1 MLDSKDVTCYH
12 WYIHPIVIAS
22 EKFAMGYLIASGDI
36 PMQSPGCLPDGVRV
50 RTRKE
55 NVHPM
60 KMRRLISAIIALLL
74 VVNLSVT
81 AFAAEWYLEDGD
93 ITVSAGDSGQTVS
106 QGSSTDVADDAP
118 VIKQR
123 DSAAAAGST
132 ITIQTTGDA
141 TANVTIQ
148 DINISSTGDAIDVG
162 SSSANITLEGD
173 NKIFSE
179 SGSALHVSDGDVTIT
194 GSGSLKAEIGDNED
208 NNNHNA
214 KIGSHK
220 DEDMSGKIHITGSA
234 TVTMED
240 DGEDDFFGDGA
251 GIGSGKDGNMSGSIT
266 IDENAKVNAFS
277 QENGAGI
284 GSGEDGNMSGG
295 SITISGNAQVT
306 AGSGWDG
313 AGIGAGDDGD
323 MSGSIT
329 ISGNAKVTAWSE
341 DGGAGIGSGED
352 GGVSGTITIGGNA
365 QVTAGS
371 DDDGAGIGAGEY
383 GSIAD
388 SGKII
393 IRDNAKVTAI
403 GENEGAGIGTGEN
416 RFMDGLIIIQDNA
429 QVTAIAGEDAAAIGS
444 DDEDDMRGTILIL
457 GNARITTGMLL
468 DDDIH
473 FDYKTKKIEYTLDEN
488 AIGRIGDG
496 QDAYHESSYG
506 HYVIGPDVTINAL
519 NGSDIEKLKD
529 YINMRL
535 SGEDYDGDPEN
546 LTALDIRSENGKF
559 TVTADGEG
567 TVEKILYGGSE
578 TVPAAPGTYPVTCVL
593 RLGDE
598 TIEFQIGTLVV
609 PEGKSDDA
617 DTPQSPLYRVTDK
630 DGKDIAYTAEQK
642 DGVLTVTVDADF
654 AVLTG
659 KLSGIGTLKAQGV
672 EKIVF
677 VTKDATSAFRLADL
691 LEKGAAGETYK
702 LTHDGKTAAFTAGGQ
717 QTDISDILVKA

>member
-1 MLDSKDVTCYH
+1 
-12 WYIHPIVIAS
+12 
-22 EKFAMGYLIASGDI
+22 
-36 PMQSPGCLPDGVRV
+36 
-50 RTRKE
+50 
-55 NVHPM
+55 M
-60 KMRRLISAIIALLL
+60 KMKRLISVIIALLL
-74 VVNLSVT
+74 VMNLSVT

-93 ITVSAGDSGQTVS
+93 ITVSAGDNGQTVS

-123 DSAAAAGST
+123 DSAAATGST
-132 ITIQTTGDA
+132 ITIKTSGDA
-141 TANVTIQ
+141 TANVTIK

-179 SGSALHVSDGDVTIT
+179 TGSALHVSDGDVTIT
-194 GSGSLKAEIGDNED
+194 GSGSLEAEIGDDEHN
-208 NNNHNA
+208 NA
-214 KIGSHK
+214 KIGSH
-220 DEDMSGKIHITGSA
+220 EGEGMSGKIHITGSA
-234 TVTMED
+234 TVTTKDDRED
-240 DGEDDFFGDGA
+240 VFRDDGA
-251 GIGSGKDGNMSGSIT
+251 GIGSGEYGNMSGSIT
-266 IDENAKVNAFS
+266 IDGNTKVNAFS

-284 GSGEDGNMSGG
+284 GSGEYGNMSG

-313 AGIGAGDDGD
+313 AGIGSGEDGN

-329 ISGNAKVTAWSE
+329 IGGNAKVTAWSE
-341 DGGAGIGSGED
+341 DNGAGIGSGED
-352 GGVSGTITIGGNA
+352 GDVSGTITIGSSA

-371 DDDGAGIGAGEY
+371 DNGGAGIGAGDD
-383 GSIAD
+383 GSITSTGRIILRD
-388 SGKII
+388 S
-393 IRDNAKVTAI
+393 AKVTAI
-403 GENEGAGIGTGEN
+403 GEDEGTGIGAGEDK
-416 RFMDGLIIIQDNA
+416 RMAGLIIIQDNA
-429 QVTAIAGEDAAAIGS
+429 QVTAIAGDSAAAIGS
-444 DDEDDMRGTILIL
+444 DDRDDMRGTILIL
-457 GNARITTGMLL
+457 GNARITTGILY
-468 DDDIH
+468 DDDGDEIY
-473 FDYKTKKIEYTLDEN
+473 FDYNTKQIKYMLDEN

-496 QDAYHESSYG
+496 QGSNHKSLEG
-506 HYVIGPDVTINAL
+506 HYVLGPDVTINGR
-519 NGSDIEKLKD
+519 NGSDIEALKD

-535 SGEDYDGDPEN
+535 SGENHDGDPEN

-559 TVTADGEG
+559 TVTASGEG
-567 TVEKILYGGSE
+567 TVEKILYDGSE

-593 RLGDE
+593 RLGGE

-702 LTHDGKTAAFTAGGQ
+702 LTHDGKTAAFTVGGQ

>member
-1 MLDSKDVTCYH
+1 
-12 WYIHPIVIAS
+12 
-22 EKFAMGYLIASGDI
+22 
-36 PMQSPGCLPDGVRV
+36 
-50 RTRKE
+50 
-55 NVHPM
+55 M

-106 QGSSTDVADDAP
+106 QGSSTDVADNAP

-123 DSAAAAGST
+123 DSAAATDST
-132 ITIQTTGDA
+132 ITIKTTGDA

-220 DEDMSGKIHITGSA
+220 NEDMSGKIHITGSA

-240 DGEDDFFGDGA
+240 DGEDDFWGDGA

-284 GSGEDGNMSGG
+284 GSGEDGNMSG

-329 ISGNAKVTAWSE
+329 IDGNAKVTAWSE
-341 DGGAGIGSGED
+341 DGGVGIGSGED
-352 GGVSGTITIGGNA
+352 GDVSGTITIGGSA

-371 DDDGAGIGAGEY
+371 DDDGAGIGAGED
-383 GSIAD
+383 GSITSTGRIILRD
-388 SGKII
+388 S
-393 IRDNAKVTAI
+393 AKVTAI
-403 GENEGAGIGTGEN
+403 GENEGAGIGTGESG
-416 RFMDGLIIIQDNA
+416 FMDGLIIIQDNA

-444 DDEDDMRGTILIL
+444 DDKDDMRGTILIL
-457 GNARITTGMLL
+457 GNARITTGRLW

-473 FDYKTKKIEYTLDEN
+473 FNYKTKKIEYTLDEN

-496 QDAYHESSYG
+496 QNAYHESSYG
-506 HYVIGPDVTINAL
+506 HYVIGPDVTINGL

-535 SGEDYDGDPEN
+535 SGENHDGDPEN

-559 TVTADGEG
+559 IVTADGEG

-598 TIEFQIGTLVV
+598 TIEFRIGTLVV

-677 VTKDATSAFRLADL
+677 VTKDATSAFRLVDL

>member
-1 MLDSKDVTCYH
+1 
-12 WYIHPIVIAS
+12 
-22 EKFAMGYLIASGDI
+22 
-36 PMQSPGCLPDGVRV
+36 
-50 RTRKE
+50 
-55 NVHPM
+55 M
-60 KMRRLISAIIALLL
+60 KLRRLISAITALLL
-74 VVNLSVT
+74 VMNLSVT

-93 ITVSAGDSGQTVS
+93 ISVSAGDSGQTVS

-123 DSAAAAGST
+123 DSTAATGST
-132 ITIQTTGDA
+132 ITIQTSGDA

-179 SGSALHVSDGDVTIT
+179 SSSALHVSDGDVTIT

-240 DGEDDFFGDGA
+240 DEEDVFRGDGA
-251 GIGSGKDGNMSGSIT
+251 GIGSGQDGNMSGSIT

-284 GSGEDGNMSGG
+284 GSGEDGNMSG

-313 AGIGAGDDGD
+313 AGIGSGDDD
-323 MSGSIT
+323 NMSGSIT
-329 ISGNAKVTAWSE
+329 IDGNAQVTAWSE

-352 GGVSGTITIGGNA
+352 GDVSGTITIGGSA

-371 DDDGAGIGAGEY
+371 DDDGAGIGAGDD
-383 GSIAD
+383 GSITSTGRIILRD
-388 SGKII
+388 S
-393 IRDNAKVTAI
+393 AKVTAI
-403 GENEGAGIGTGEN
+403 GEDEGSGIGSSDDEH
-416 RFMDGLIIIQDNA
+416 MAGLIIIQDNA
-429 QVTAIAGEDAAAIGS
+429 QVTAIAGDQAAAIGS
-444 DDEDDMRGTILIL
+444 DDKDDMHGTILIL

-468 DDDIH
+468 NDKVA
-473 FDYKTKKIEYTLDEN
+473 FNYETKKIEYTLDKN

-496 QDAYHESSYG
+496 QNPYHESSYG
-506 HYVIGPDVTINAL
+506 HYVIGPDVAINGL
-519 NGSDIEKLKD
+519 NGSDIDELKN

-535 SGEDYDGDPEN
+535 SGENHNGDPEN
-546 LTALDIRSENGKF
+546 LTTLDIRSENGKF

-578 TVPAAPGTYPVTCVL
+578 TVPAAPGAYPVTCVL

-598 TIEFQIGTLVV
+598 TIELRIGTLVV
-609 PEGKSDDA
+609 PEGKSGDA
-617 DTPQSPLYRVTDK
+617 DILQSSLYRVTDK

-677 VTKDATSAFRLADL
+677 VTKGATSAFRLADL
-691 LEKGAAGETYK
+691 LEKGTAGETYK
-702 LTHDGKTAAFTAGGQ
+702 LTHDGKTAAFTTGRQ
-717 QTDISDILVKA
+717 QTDISDILA

>member
-1 MLDSKDVTCYH
+1 
-12 WYIHPIVIAS
+12 
-22 EKFAMGYLIASGDI
+22 
-36 PMQSPGCLPDGVRV
+36 
-50 RTRKE
+50 
-55 NVHPM
+55 M

-106 QGSSTDVADDAP
+106 QGSSKDVADDAP

-123 DSAAAAGST
+123 NSAAAAGST

-179 SGSALHVSDGDVTIT
+179 TGSALHVSNGDVTIT
-194 GSGSLKAEIGDNED
+194 GSGSLEAEIGGKDGNG
-208 NNNHNA
+208 NNNDNA
-214 KIGSHK
+214 KIGSHEG
-220 DEDMSGKIHITGSA
+220 EDMSGKIHITGSA
-234 TVTMED
+234 TVTTED
-240 DGEDDFFGDGA
+240 DGEDDFYGDGA
-251 GIGSGKDGNMSGSIT
+251 GIGSGYNGNMS
-266 IDENAKVNAFS
+266 
-277 QENGAGI
+277 
-284 GSGEDGNMSGG
+284 G

-313 AGIGAGDDGD
+313 AGIGAGESDDD
-323 MSGSIT
+323 PPKSEMSGTIT
-329 ISGNAKVTAWSE
+329 IGGNAKVTAWSE
-341 DGGAGIGSGED
+341 EDGAGIGSGDD
-352 GGVSGTITIGGNA
+352 GDVSGTIIIGGSA

-371 DDDGAGIGAGEY
+371 DDDGAGIGAGTY
-383 GSIAD
+383 GSITSTGRIILRD
-388 SGKII
+388 S
-393 IRDNAKVTAI
+393 AKVTAI
-403 GENEGAGIGTGEN
+403 GEDEGTGIGAGDDGH
-416 RFMDGLIIIQDNA
+416 MAGLIIIQDNA
-429 QVTAIAGEDAAAIGS
+429 QATAIAGDRSAAIGS
-444 DDEDDMRGTILIL
+444 EDEDDMRGTILIL

-488 AIGRIGDG
+488 AIGRIGGG
-496 QDAYHESSYG
+496 QDSNHKSLEG
-506 HYVIGPDVTINAL
+506 HYVLGPDVTINGRS
-519 NGSDIEKLKD
+519 GSDIEKLKD

-535 SGEDYDGDPEN
+535 SGENHDGDPEN

-559 TVTADGEG
+559 TVTVDGEG
-567 TVEKILYGGSE
+567 TVGKILYGGSE

-691 LEKGAAGETYK
+691 LEKGAAEETYK

-717 QTDISDILVKA
+717 QTDISDILA

>member
-1 MLDSKDVTCYH
+1 
-12 WYIHPIVIAS
+12 
-22 EKFAMGYLIASGDI
+22 
-36 PMQSPGCLPDGVRV
+36 
-50 RTRKE
+50 
-55 NVHPM
+55 M

-123 DSAAAAGST
+123 DSSKTTDST
-132 ITIQTTGDA
+132 ITISTSDNA

-179 SGSALHVSDGDVTIT
+179 TGSALHVSDGDVTIT
-194 GSGSLKAEIGDNED
+194 GSGSLEAEIGGYE
-208 NNNHNA
+208 NNNA
-214 KIGSHK
+214 KIGSHEG
-220 DEDMSGKIHITGSA
+220 EDMSGKIHITGSA
-234 TVTMED
+234 TVTTED
-240 DGEDDFFGDGA
+240 DGEDDFYCD
-251 GIGSGKDGNMSGSIT
+251 
-266 IDENAKVNAFS
+266 
-277 QENGAGI
+277 GAGI
-284 GSGEDGNMSGG
+284 GSGEDGNMSG
-295 SITISGNAQVT
+295 SITIG
-306 AGSGWDG
+306 
-313 AGIGAGDDGD
+313 
-323 MSGSIT
+323 
-329 ISGNAKVTAWSE
+329 GNAKVTAWSE
-341 DGGAGIGSGED
+341 DNGAGIGSGEEGD
-352 GGVSGTITIGGNA
+352 VSGTITIGSSA

-371 DDDGAGIGAGEY
+371 DDCGAGIGAGDD
-383 GSIAD
+383 GFITSTGRIILRD
-388 SGKII
+388 S
-393 IRDNAKVTAI
+393 AKVTAI
-403 GENEGAGIGTGEN
+403 GEDEGTGIGAGEDEL
-416 RFMDGLIIIQDNA
+416 MAGLIIIQDNA
-429 QVTAIAGEDAAAIGS
+429 QVTAIAGDSAAAIGS
-444 DDEDDMRGTILIL
+444 DDQDDMRGTILIL

-468 DDDIH
+468 DDEVS
-473 FDYKTKKIEYTLDEN
+473 FNYETKKIEYTLDEN

-506 HYVIGPDVTINAL
+506 HYVIGPDVTINGW
-519 NGSDIEKLKD
+519 NGSDIEELKN

-535 SGEDYDGDPEN
+535 SGENHDGDPEN
-546 LTALDIRSENGKF
+546 LTVLDIRSENGKF
-559 TVTADGEG
+559 TVAADGEG
-567 TVEKILYGGSE
+567 TVVKILYGGSE
-578 TVPAAPGTYPVTCVL
+578 TVPATPGTYPVTCVL

-609 PEGKSDDA
+609 PEAKSDDA
-617 DTPQSPLYRVTDK
+617 YPLQSPLYRVTDK

-677 VTKDATSAFRLADL
+677 ITKGATSAFRLDDL

-702 LTHDGKTAAFTAGGQ
+702 LTHDGKTAAFTAGRQ
-717 QTDISDILVKA
+717 RTDISDILA

>member
-1 MLDSKDVTCYH
+1 
-12 WYIHPIVIAS
+12 
-22 EKFAMGYLIASGDI
+22 
-36 PMQSPGCLPDGVRV
+36 
-50 RTRKE
+50 
-55 NVHPM
+55 M

-106 QGSSTDVADDAP
+106 QGSSTDVADNAP

-123 DSAAAAGST
+123 DSSKTTDST
-132 ITIQTTGDA
+132 ITISTSDNA

-220 DEDMSGKIHITGSA
+220 NEDMSGKIHITGSA

-313 AGIGAGDDGD
+313 AGIGSGDDD
-323 MSGSIT
+323 NMSGSIT
-329 ISGNAKVTAWSE
+329 IDGNAQVTAWSE

-352 GGVSGTITIGGNA
+352 GDVSGKIIIGGSA

-371 DDDGAGIGAGEY
+371 DDDGAGIGAGED
-383 GSIAD
+383 GSITSTGRIILRD
-388 SGKII
+388 S
-393 IRDNAKVTAI
+393 AKVTAI
-403 GENEGAGIGTGEN
+403 GENEGAGIGTGESG
-416 RFMDGLIIIQDNA
+416 FMDGLIIIQDNA

-444 DDEDDMRGTILIL
+444 DDKDDMRGTILIL
-457 GNARITTGMLL
+457 GNARITTGRLW

-473 FDYKTKKIEYTLDEN
+473 FNYETKKIEYTLDEN

-496 QDAYHESSYG
+496 QNAHHESSNG
-506 HYVIGPDVTINAL
+506 HYVIGPDVTINGL

-535 SGEDYDGDPEN
+535 SGENHDGDPEN

-559 TVTADGEG
+559 TVTASGEG
-567 TVEKILYGGSE
+567 TVEKILYDGSE

-593 RLGDE
+593 RLGGE

-609 PEGKSDDA
+609 PEGKSGDA

-630 DGKDIAYTAEQK
+630 DGKDIAYTAEHK

>member
-1 MLDSKDVTCYH
+1 
-12 WYIHPIVIAS
+12 
-22 EKFAMGYLIASGDI
+22 
-36 PMQSPGCLPDGVRV
+36 
-50 RTRKE
+50 
-55 NVHPM
+55 M

-74 VVNLSVT
+74 VMNLSVT
-81 AFAAEWYLEDGD
+81 AFAAEWHLEDGN

-123 DSAAAAGST
+123 DSTAATGNT
-132 ITIQTTGDA
+132 ITINTSGDA

-240 DGEDDFFGDGA
+240 DEEDDFRGDGA

-295 SITISGNAQVT
+295 SITIGGNAQVT

-313 AGIGAGDDGD
+313 AGIGSGDDGN
-323 MSGSIT
+323 MSGTIT
-329 ISGNAKVTAWSE
+329 IDGNAKVTAWSE

-352 GGVSGTITIGGNA
+352 GDVSGTITIGGSA

-371 DDDGAGIGAGEY
+371 DDDGAGIGAGEE
-383 GSIAD
+383 GSIT
-388 SGKII
+388 STGRII
-393 IRDNAKVTAI
+393 IRDSAKVTAI
-403 GENEGAGIGTGEN
+403 GEDEGAGIGTGEDEL
-416 RFMDGLIIIQDNA
+416 MAGLIIIQDNA
-429 QVTAIAGEDAAAIGS
+429 QVTAIAGDQAAAIGS
-444 DDEDDMRGTILIL
+444 DDTDDMRGTILIL
-457 GNARITTGMLL
+457 GNARITTGRLW

-496 QDAYHESSYG
+496 KNAYHESSYG
-506 HYVIGPDVTINAL
+506 HYVIGSDVTINGL
-519 NGSDIEKLKD
+519 NGSDIEELKD

-535 SGEDYDGDPEN
+535 SGENHDGDPEN

-559 TVTADGEG
+559 TVTVDGEG

-578 TVPAAPGTYPVTCVL
+578 TVPTTPGTYPVTCVL
-593 RLGDE
+593 RLGGE

-617 DTPQSPLYRVTDK
+617 DTLQNPLYRVTDK

-691 LEKGAAGETYK
+691 LEKGTAGETYK

-717 QTDISDILVKA
+717 QTDISDILA

>member
-1 MLDSKDVTCYH
+1 
-12 WYIHPIVIAS
+12 
-22 EKFAMGYLIASGDI
+22 
-36 PMQSPGCLPDGVRV
+36 
-50 RTRKE
+50 
-55 NVHPM
+55 M

-106 QGSSTDVADDAP
+106 QGSSTDVADNAP

-123 DSAAAAGST
+123 DSSKTTDST
-132 ITIQTTGDA
+132 ITISTSGNA

-194 GSGSLKAEIGDNED
+194 GSGSLKAEIGDNKD
-208 NNNHNA
+208 NYNDNA
-214 KIGSHK
+214 KIGSHE

-234 TVTMED
+234 TVTTED
-240 DGEDDFFGDGA
+240 DEEDDFRGD
-251 GIGSGKDGNMSGSIT
+251 
-266 IDENAKVNAFS
+266 
-277 QENGAGI
+277 GAGI
-284 GSGEDGNMSGG
+284 GSGEDGNMSGSITIDGNAKVNAFSHEDGAGIGSGEGGNMSDSG

-313 AGIGAGDDGD
+313 AGIGTGKSDDD
-323 MSGSIT
+323 PPKSEMSGTIT
-329 ISGNAKVTAWSE
+329 IGGNAKVTAWSE
-341 DGGAGIGSGED
+341 EGGTGIGSGED
-352 GGVSGTITIGGNA
+352 GDVSGTIIIGGNA
-365 QVTAGS
+365 RVTAGS
-371 DDDGAGIGAGEY
+371 DDESAGIGSGND
-383 GSIAD
+383 GSIT
-388 SGKII
+388 STGRII
-393 IRDNAKVTAI
+393 IRDSAKVTAI
-403 GENEGAGIGTGEN
+403 GEDEGAGIGAGDGEH
-416 RFMDGLIIIQDNA
+416 MAGLIIIQDNA
-429 QVTAIAGEDAAAIGS
+429 QVTAIAGDSAAAIGS
-444 DDEDDMRGTILIL
+444 DDKDDMRGTILIL

-468 DDDIH
+468 NDKVA
-473 FDYKTKKIEYTLDEN
+473 FNYKTKEIEYTLDKN

-496 QDAYHESSYG
+496 QNAHHESSNG
-506 HYVIGPDVTINAL
+506 HYVIGPDVTINGL

-535 SGEDYDGDPEN
+535 SGENHDGAPEN

-559 TVTADGEG
+559 TVTASGEG

-593 RLGDE
+593 RLGGE

>member
-1 MLDSKDVTCYH
+1 
-12 WYIHPIVIAS
+12 
-22 EKFAMGYLIASGDI
+22 
-36 PMQSPGCLPDGVRV
+36 
-50 RTRKE
+50 
-55 NVHPM
+55 M
-60 KMRRLISAIIALLL
+60 KLRGLISAITALLL
-74 VVNLSVT
+74 VMNLSVT

-93 ITVSAGDSGQTVS
+93 ISVSAGDSGQTVS

-123 DSAAAAGST
+123 DSAAATDST
-132 ITIQTTGDA
+132 ITIQTSGDA

-240 DGEDDFFGDGA
+240 DGEDDFYGDGA

-313 AGIGAGDDGD
+313 AGIGSGDDGD
-323 MSGSIT
+323 MSGTIT
-329 ISGNAKVTAWSE
+329 IGGNAKVTAWSE
-341 DGGAGIGSGED
+341 DNGAGIGSGED
-352 GGVSGTITIGGNA
+352 GDVSGTITIGGSA

-371 DDDGAGIGAGEY
+371 DNGGAGIGAGDD
-383 GSIAD
+383 GSITSTGRIILRD
-388 SGKII
+388 S
-393 IRDNAKVTAI
+393 AKVTAI
-403 GENEGAGIGTGEN
+403 GEDEGTGIGAGEDEP
-416 RFMDGLIIIQDNA
+416 MAGLIIIQDNA
-429 QVTAIAGEDAAAIGS
+429 QVTAIAGDSAAAIGS

-457 GNARITTGMLL
+457 GNARITTGMLF
-468 DDDIH
+468 DDDIL
-473 FDYKTKKIEYTLDEN
+473 FNYKTKKIEYTLDKD
-488 AIGRIGDG
+488 ALGRIGDG
-496 QDAYHESSYG
+496 QDPYHESSYG
-506 HYVIGPDVTINAL
+506 HYVIGPDVAINGR
-519 NGSDIEKLKD
+519 NGSDIKALKD

-535 SGEDYDGDPEN
+535 SGENHHGDPEN
-546 LTALDIRSENGKF
+546 LTTLDIRSENGKF
-559 TVTADGEG
+559 TVTAEGEG
-567 TVEKILYGGSE
+567 TVEKILYDGSE
-578 TVPAAPGTYPVTCVL
+578 TVPAAPGSYPVTCVL
-593 RLGDE
+593 RLGGE

-617 DTPQSPLYRVTDK
+617 DILQNSLYRVTDK

-677 VTKDATSAFRLADL
+677 VTKGATSAFRLADL

>member
-1 MLDSKDVTCYH
+1 
-12 WYIHPIVIAS
+12 
-22 EKFAMGYLIASGDI
+22 
-36 PMQSPGCLPDGVRV
+36 
-50 RTRKE
+50 
-55 NVHPM
+55 M

-74 VVNLSVT
+74 VMNLSVT
-81 AFAAEWYLEDGD
+81 AFAAEWYLEDGS

-106 QGSSTDVADDAP
+106 QGSSTNVADDAP

-123 DSAAAAGST
+123 DSAAATGST
-132 ITIQTTGDA
+132 ITIQTSGDA

-179 SGSALHVSDGDVTIT
+179 TGSALHVSDGDVTIT
-194 GSGSLKAEIGDNED
+194 GSGSLEAEIGGKDGNG
-208 NNNHNA
+208 NNNDNA
-214 KIGSHK
+214 KIGSHE

-234 TVTMED
+234 TVTTED
-240 DGEDDFFGDGA
+240 DGEDDFYGDGA
-251 GIGSGKDGNMSGSIT
+251 GIGSGDGGDMSGDIT
-266 IDENAKVNAFS
+266 IDGNAKVNAFS
-277 QENGAGI
+277 QEDGAGI
-284 GSGEDGNMSGG
+284 GSGYGGDMSGG
-295 SITISGNAQVT
+295 ITINGNAQVT

-313 AGIGAGDDGD
+313 AGIGSGDSDSDSEKGA
-323 MSGSIT
+323 MSGTIT
-329 ISGNAKVTAWSE
+329 IDGNAKVTAWSE
-341 DGGAGIGSGED
+341 DSGAGIGSGED
-352 GGVSGTITIGGNA
+352 GDVSGTITIGGSA

-371 DDDGAGIGAGEY
+371 DDESAGIGSGNYGTITSAGR
-383 GSIAD
+383 
-388 SGKII
+388 II
-393 IRDNAKVTAI
+393 IRDSAKVTAI

-444 DDEDDMRGTILIL
+444 DDKDDMRGTILIL
-457 GNARITTGMLL
+457 GNARITTGRLR
-468 DDDIH
+468 DDDIR
-473 FDYKTKKIEYTLDEN
+473 FNYETKKIEYTLDEN

-496 QDAYHESSYG
+496 QNAHHESSNG
-506 HYVIGPDVTINAL
+506 HYVIGPDVTINGL
-519 NGSDIEKLKD
+519 NGSDIEALKN

-535 SGEDYDGDPEN
+535 SGENHDGDPEN

-559 TVTADGEG
+559 TVTASGEG
-567 TVEKILYGGSE
+567 AVEKILYGGSE

-617 DTPQSPLYRVTDK
+617 DTLQSPLYRVTDK

-691 LEKGAAGETYK
+691 LEKGAAEETYK

>member
-1 MLDSKDVTCYH
+1 
-12 WYIHPIVIAS
+12 
-22 EKFAMGYLIASGDI
+22 
-36 PMQSPGCLPDGVRV
+36 
-50 RTRKE
+50 
-55 NVHPM
+55 M

-74 VVNLSVT
+74 VMNLSVT
-81 AFAAEWYLEDGD
+81 AFAAEWYLEDGS

-106 QGSSTDVADDAP
+106 QGSSKDVADDAP

-123 DSAAAAGST
+123 DSAAATGST

-148 DINISSTGDAIDVG
+148 DINISSNGDAIDVG

-179 SGSALHVSDGDVTIT
+179 SGSALHVSGGAVTIT

-208 NNNHNA
+208 NYNDNA
-214 KIGSHK
+214 KIGSHE

-234 TVTMED
+234 TVTTED
-240 DGEDDFFGDGA
+240 DRKDAFYGDGA
-251 GIGSGKDGNMSGSIT
+251 GIGSGYNGNMSGSIT

-277 QENGAGI
+277 QEDGAGI
-284 GSGEDGNMSGG
+284 GSGEDGNMSG

-313 AGIGAGDDGD
+313 AGIGTGKSDDDPPKSEMSGTITIGGNAKVTAWSGIDGAGIGSGEDGD
-323 MSGSIT
+323 VSGT
-329 ISGNAKVTAWSE
+329 IIIGGNAKVTAWSE
-341 DGGAGIGSGED
+341 DDGAGIGSGED
-352 GGVSGTITIGGNA
+352 GDVSGTITIGGSA
-365 QVTAGS
+365 QVTSGS
-371 DDDGAGIGAGEY
+371 DDDGAGIGAGTY
-383 GSIAD
+383 GSITSTGRIILRD
-388 SGKII
+388 S
-393 IRDNAKVTAI
+393 AKVTAI
-403 GENEGAGIGTGEN
+403 GEDEGTGIGAGDDGH
-416 RFMDGLIIIQDNA
+416 MAGLIIIQDNA
-429 QVTAIAGEDAAAIGS
+429 QVTAIAGDRSAAIGS
-444 DDEDDMRGTILIL
+444 EGKRDMRGTILIL

-473 FDYKTKKIEYTLDEN
+473 FDYNTKKIEYTLDEN

-496 QDAYHESSYG
+496 QGSNHKSLEG
-506 HYVIGPDVTINAL
+506 HYVLGPDVTINGR

-535 SGEDYDGDPEN
+535 SGENHNGDPEN

-559 TVTADGEG
+559 TVTASGEG
-567 TVEKILYGGSE
+567 TVEKILYDGSE
-578 TVPAAPGTYPVTCVL
+578 SVPAAPGTYPVTCVL
-593 RLGDE
+593 RLGGE

-691 LEKGAAGETYK
+691 LEKGAAEETYK

-717 QTDISDILVKA
+717 QTDISDILA

>member
-1 MLDSKDVTCYH
+1 
-12 WYIHPIVIAS
+12 
-22 EKFAMGYLIASGDI
+22 
-36 PMQSPGCLPDGVRV
+36 
-50 RTRKE
+50 
-55 NVHPM
+55 M

-106 QGSSTDVADDAP
+106 QGSSTDVADNAP

-123 DSAAAAGST
+123 DSSKTTDST
-132 ITIQTTGDA
+132 ITISTSDNA

-179 SGSALHVSDGDVTIT
+179 SGSALHVSDGNVTIT
-194 GSGSLKAEIGDNED
+194 GSGSLEAEIGDSTENEND
-208 NNNHNA
+208 NA
-214 KIGSHK
+214 IIGSHK
-220 DEDMSGKIHITGSA
+220 GEDMSGKIHITGSA
-234 TVTMED
+234 TVTTED
-240 DGEDDFFGDGA
+240 DEEDDFRGDGA
-251 GIGSGKDGNMSGSIT
+251 GIGSGEDGNMSGSIT
-266 IDENAKVNAFS
+266 IDGNAKVNAFS

-313 AGIGAGDDGD
+313 AGIGSGDDD
-323 MSGSIT
+323 NMSGSIT
-329 ISGNAKVTAWSE
+329 IDGNAQVTAWSE

-352 GGVSGTITIGGNA
+352 GDVSGTITIGGSA

-371 DDDGAGIGAGEY
+371 DDDGAGIGAGED
-383 GSIAD
+383 GSIT
-388 SGKII
+388 STGRII
-393 IRDNAKVTAI
+393 LRNSAKVTAI
-403 GENEGAGIGTGEN
+403 GENEGAGIGTGESG
-416 RFMDGLIIIQDNA
+416 FMDGLIIIQDNA

-444 DDEDDMRGTILIL
+444 DDKDDMRGTILIL
-457 GNARITTGMLL
+457 GNAHITTGRLR
-468 DDDIH
+468 DDDIR
-473 FDYKTKKIEYTLDEN
+473 FNYETKKIEYTLDEN

-496 QDAYHESSYG
+496 QNAHHESSNG
-506 HYVIGPDVTINAL
+506 HYVIGPDVTINGL

-535 SGEDYDGDPEN
+535 SGENHDGDLEN

-559 TVTADGEG
+559 TVTASGEG

-617 DTPQSPLYRVTDK
+617 DTLQNPLYRVTNK
-630 DGKDIAYTAEQK
+630 DGKDIAYRAEQK

-702 LTHDGKTAAFTAGGQ
+702 LTHDGKTAAFTAGEQ

>member
-1 MLDSKDVTCYH
+1 
-12 WYIHPIVIAS
+12 
-22 EKFAMGYLIASGDI
+22 
-36 PMQSPGCLPDGVRV
+36 
-50 RTRKE
+50 
-55 NVHPM
+55 M

-106 QGSSTDVADDAP
+106 QGSSTDVADNAP

-123 DSAAAAGST
+123 DSSKTTDST
-132 ITIQTTGDA
+132 ITISTSDNA

-194 GSGSLKAEIGDNED
+194 GSGSLKAEIGDNKD
-208 NNNHNA
+208 NYNDNA
-214 KIGSHK
+214 KIGSHE

-234 TVTMED
+234 TVTTED
-240 DGEDDFFGDGA
+240 DRKDDFYGDGA
-251 GIGSGKDGNMSGSIT
+251 GIGSGYNGNMSGSIT

-277 QENGAGI
+277 QEDGAGI
-284 GSGEDGNMSGG
+284 GSGEGGNMSDSG

-313 AGIGAGDDGD
+313 AGIGTGKSDDD
-323 MSGSIT
+323 PPKSEMSGTIT
-329 ISGNAKVTAWSE
+329 IGGNAKVTAWSGI
-341 DGGAGIGSGED
+341 DGAGIGSGED
-352 GGVSGTITIGGNA
+352 GDVSGTIIIGGSA

-371 DDDGAGIGAGEY
+371 DDDGAGIGAGEK
-383 GSIAD
+383 GSIT
-388 SGKII
+388 STGRII
-393 IRDNAKVTAI
+393 LRGSAKVTAI
-403 GENEGAGIGTGEN
+403 GENEGAGIGAGEDK
-416 RFMDGLIIIQDNA
+416 RMAGLIIIQDNA
-429 QVTAIAGEDAAAIGS
+429 QVTAIAGDSAAAIGS
-444 DDEDDMRGTILIL
+444 DDKDDMRGTILIL

-468 DDDIH
+468 NDKVA
-473 FDYKTKKIEYTLDEN
+473 FNYKTKEIEYTLDKN

-506 HYVIGPDVTINAL
+506 HYVIGPDVTINGR

-535 SGEDYDGDPEN
+535 SGENHDGDPEN

-559 TVTADGEG
+559 TVTASGEG
-567 TVEKILYGGSE
+567 TVEKILYDGSE

-593 RLGDE
+593 RLGGE
-598 TIEFQIGTLVV
+598 TIEFRIGTLVV

-702 LTHDGKTAAFTAGGQ
+702 LTHDGKTAAFTAGGR

>member
-1 MLDSKDVTCYH
+1 
-12 WYIHPIVIAS
+12 
-22 EKFAMGYLIASGDI
+22 
-36 PMQSPGCLPDGVRV
+36 
-50 RTRKE
+50 
-55 NVHPM
+55 M
-60 KMRRLISAIIALLL
+60 KLRRLISAITALLL
-74 VVNLSVT
+74 VMNLSVT

-93 ITVSAGDSGQTVS
+93 ISVSAGDSGQTVS

-123 DSAAAAGST
+123 NSTAATGST
-132 ITIQTTGDA
+132 ITIQTSGDA

-240 DGEDDFFGDGA
+240 DEEDVFRGDGA
-251 GIGSGKDGNMSGSIT
+251 GIGSGQDGNMSGSIT

-313 AGIGAGDDGD
+313 AGIGSGDDGD
-323 MSGSIT
+323 MSGTIT
-329 ISGNAKVTAWSE
+329 IGGNAKVTAWSE

-352 GGVSGTITIGGNA
+352 GGVSGTITIGGSA

-371 DDDGAGIGAGEY
+371 DDDGAGIGAGDD
-383 GSIAD
+383 GSITSTGRIILRD
-388 SGKII
+388 S
-393 IRDNAKVTAI
+393 AKVKAI
-403 GENEGAGIGTGEN
+403 GEDEGTGIGASDGEH
-416 RFMDGLIIIQDNA
+416 MAGLIIIRDNA
-429 QVTAIAGEDAAAIGS
+429 QVTAIAGDQAAAIGS

-473 FDYKTKKIEYTLDEN
+473 FDYKTKKIEYTLDED

-506 HYVIGPDVTINAL
+506 HYVIGPDVAINGR
-519 NGSDIEKLKD
+519 NGSDIEALKD

-535 SGEDYDGDPEN
+535 SGENHDGDPEN
-546 LTALDIRSENGKF
+546 LTTLDIRSENGKF
-559 TVTADGEG
+559 TVTAEGEG

-578 TVPAAPGTYPVTCVL
+578 TVPAAPGSYPVTCVL
-593 RLGDE
+593 RLGGE

-609 PEGKSDDA
+609 PEGKSGDA
-617 DTPQSPLYRVTDK
+617 DILQNSLYRVTDK

-677 VTKDATSAFRLADL
+677 VTKGATSAFRLADL

-702 LTHDGKTAAFTAGGQ
+702 LTHDGKTAAFTAGRQ
-717 QTDISDILVKA
+717 QTDISDILA

>member
-1 MLDSKDVTCYH
+1 
-12 WYIHPIVIAS
+12 
-22 EKFAMGYLIASGDI
+22 
-36 PMQSPGCLPDGVRV
+36 
-50 RTRKE
+50 
-55 NVHPM
+55 M

-74 VVNLSVT
+74 VMNLSVT
-81 AFAAEWYLEDGD
+81 AFAAEWYLEDGN

-106 QGSSTDVADDAP
+106 QGSSTDVADNAP

-123 DSAAAAGST
+123 NSAAATGST

-179 SGSALHVSDGDVTIT
+179 TCSALHVSDGHVTIT
-194 GSGSLKAEIGDNED
+194 GSGSLEAEIGDND
-208 NNNHNA
+208 GNGNNNDNA
-214 KIGSHK
+214 KIGSHEG
-220 DEDMSGKIHITGSA
+220 EDMSGKIHITGSA
-234 TVTMED
+234 TVTTKD
-240 DGEDDFFGDGA
+240 DGEDDFYGDGA
-251 GIGSGKDGNMSGSIT
+251 GIGSGDGGDMSGDIT
-266 IDENAKVNAFS
+266 IDGNAKVNAFS
-277 QENGAGI
+277 QEDGAGI
-284 GSGEDGNMSGG
+284 GSGEDGNMSG

-313 AGIGAGDDGD
+313 AGIGAGESDDD
-323 MSGSIT
+323 PQKSEMSGTIT
-329 ISGNAKVTAWSE
+329 IGGNAKVTAWSE
-341 DGGAGIGSGED
+341 DSGAGIGAGED
-352 GGVSGTITIGGNA
+352 GDVSGTIIIGGNA

-371 DDDGAGIGAGEY
+371 DDESAGIG
-383 GSIAD
+383 
-388 SGKII
+388 SGNNGTITSTGRII
-393 IRDNAKVTAI
+393 IRDSAKVTAI
-403 GENEGAGIGTGEN
+403 GENEGAGIGTGEDK
-416 RFMDGLIIIQDNA
+416 RMAGLIIIQDNA
-429 QVTAIAGEDAAAIGS
+429 QVTAIAGDSAAAIGS
-444 DDEDDMRGTILIL
+444 DDKDDMRGTILIL
-457 GNARITTGMLL
+457 GNARITTGRLG

-473 FDYKTKKIEYTLDEN
+473 FFNYETKEIEYKLDKD

-496 QDAYHESSYG
+496 QGSNHKSLEG
-506 HYVIGPDVTINAL
+506 HYVLGPDVTINGR
-519 NGSDIEKLKD
+519 NGSDIEALKD

-535 SGEDYDGDPEN
+535 SGENHDGDPEN

-559 TVTADGEG
+559 TVTASGEG

-617 DTPQSPLYRVTDK
+617 DTLQSPLYRVTDK

-691 LEKGAAGETYK
+691 LEKGAAEETYK

-717 QTDISDILVKA
+717 QTDISDILA

>member
-1 MLDSKDVTCYH
+1 
-12 WYIHPIVIAS
+12 
-22 EKFAMGYLIASGDI
+22 
-36 PMQSPGCLPDGVRV
+36 
-50 RTRKE
+50 
-55 NVHPM
+55 M

-93 ITVSAGDSGQTVS
+93 IIVSAGDSGQTVS
-106 QGSSTDVADDAP
+106 QGSSTDVADNAP

-123 DSAAAAGST
+123 DSATAAGST
-132 ITIQTTGDA
+132 ITIKTSGDA

-179 SGSALHVSDGDVTIT
+179 TGSALHVSNGDVTIT
-194 GSGSLKAEIGDNED
+194 GSGSLEAEIGNDNGGYND
-208 NNNHNA
+208 NA
-214 KIGSHK
+214 KIGSHE

-234 TVTMED
+234 TVTTED
-240 DGEDDFFGDGA
+240 DREDDFSGDGA
-251 GIGSGKDGNMSGSIT
+251 GIGSGYNGNMSGDIT
-266 IDENAKVNAFS
+266 IDGNAKVNAFS
-277 QENGAGI
+277 QEDGAGI
-284 GSGEDGNMSGG
+284 GSGEDGNMSG

-313 AGIGAGDDGD
+313 AGIGAGESDDD
-323 MSGSIT
+323 PPKSEMSGTIT
-329 ISGNAKVTAWSE
+329 IGGNAKVTAWSE
-341 DGGAGIGSGED
+341 DSGAGIGAGED
-352 GGVSGTITIGGNA
+352 GDVSGTIIIGGNA

-371 DDDGAGIGAGEY
+371 DDESAGIG
-383 GSIAD
+383 
-388 SGKII
+388 SGNNGTITSTGRII
-393 IRDNAKVTAI
+393 IRDSAKVTAI

-429 QVTAIAGEDAAAIGS
+429 QVTAIAGDSAAAIGS
-444 DDEDDMRGTILIL
+444 DDRDDMRGTILIL
-457 GNARITTGMLL
+457 GNARITTGRLG

-473 FDYKTKKIEYTLDEN
+473 FFNYETKKIEYTLDEN

-496 QDAYHESSYG
+496 QNAHHESSNG
-506 HYVIGPDVTINAL
+506 HYVIGPDVTINGL

-535 SGEDYDGDPEN
+535 SGENHGGDPEN

-567 TVEKILYGGSE
+567 TVEKILYDGSE

-702 LTHDGKTAAFTAGGQ
+702 LTHDGKTAAFTAGGR

>member
-1 MLDSKDVTCYH
+1 
-12 WYIHPIVIAS
+12 
-22 EKFAMGYLIASGDI
+22 
-36 PMQSPGCLPDGVRV
+36 
-50 RTRKE
+50 
-55 NVHPM
+55 M

-106 QGSSTDVADDAP
+106 QGSSTGVADNAP
-118 VIKQR
+118 VIKQH
-123 DSAAAAGST
+123 DSSKTTDST
-132 ITIQTTGDA
+132 ITIKTTGDA

-148 DINISSTGDAIDVG
+148 DINISSNGDAIDVG

-194 GSGSLKAEIGDNED
+194 GSGSLKAEIGDYED
-208 NNNHNA
+208 NYNDNA
-214 KIGSHK
+214 KIGSHE
-220 DEDMSGKIHITGSA
+220 DEDMSGNIHITGSA
-234 TVTMED
+234 TVTTED
-240 DGEDDFFGDGA
+240 DGEDDFYGGDGA
-251 GIGSGKDGNMSGSIT
+251 GIGSGYNGNMSGSIT

-277 QENGAGI
+277 QEDGAGI
-284 GSGEDGNMSGG
+284 GSGEDGNMSG

-306 AGSGWDG
+306 AESGWDG
-313 AGIGAGDDGD
+313 AGIGAGESDDD
-323 MSGSIT
+323 PPKSEMSGTIT
-329 ISGNAKVTAWSE
+329 IGGNAKVTAWSE
-341 DGGAGIGSGED
+341 DSGAGIGAGED
-352 GGVSGTITIGGNA
+352 GDVSGTITIGGNA

-371 DDDGAGIGAGEY
+371 DDESAGIGSGNYGTITSAGR
-383 GSIAD
+383 
-388 SGKII
+388 II
-393 IRDNAKVTAI
+393 IRDSAKVTAI

-473 FDYKTKKIEYTLDEN
+473 FDYKTKKIEYTLDED

-506 HYVIGPDVTINAL
+506 HYVIGPDVTINGR

-535 SGEDYDGDPEN
+535 SGENHNGDPEN

-559 TVTADGEG
+559 TVTASGEG

-691 LEKGAAGETYK
+691 LEKGAAEETYK
-702 LTHDGKTAAFTAGGQ
+702 LTHDGKTAAFTAGGR

>member
-1 MLDSKDVTCYH
+1 
-12 WYIHPIVIAS
+12 
-22 EKFAMGYLIASGDI
+22 
-36 PMQSPGCLPDGVRV
+36 
-50 RTRKE
+50 
-55 NVHPM
+55 M

-106 QGSSTDVADDAP
+106 QGSSTGVADNAP
-118 VIKQR
+118 VIKQH
-123 DSAAAAGST
+123 DSSKTTDST
-132 ITIQTTGDA
+132 ITIKTTGDA

-148 DINISSTGDAIDVG
+148 DINISSNGDAIDVG

-194 GSGSLKAEIGDNED
+194 GSGSLEAEIGGKDGNG
-208 NNNHNA
+208 NNNDNA
-214 KIGSHK
+214 KIGSHEN
-220 DEDMSGKIHITGSA
+220 EDMSGKIHITGSA
-234 TVTMED
+234 TVTTED
-240 DGEDDFFGDGA
+240 DGEDDFYGDGA
-251 GIGSGKDGNMSGSIT
+251 GIGSGYNGNMSGSIT

-277 QENGAGI
+277 QEDGAGI
-284 GSGEDGNMSGG
+284 GSGEDGNMSG

-313 AGIGAGDDGD
+313 AGIGAGESDDD
-323 MSGSIT
+323 PPKSEMSGTIT
-329 ISGNAKVTAWSE
+329 IGGNAKVTAWSE
-341 DGGAGIGSGED
+341 EGGTGIGSGED
-352 GGVSGTITIGGNA
+352 GDVSGTIIIGGNA
-365 QVTAGS
+365 RVTAGS
-371 DDDGAGIGAGEY
+371 DDESAGIGSGND
-383 GSIAD
+383 GSIT
-388 SGKII
+388 STGRII
-393 IRDNAKVTAI
+393 IRDSAKVTAI
-403 GENEGAGIGTGEN
+403 GEDEGAGIGASDGEH
-416 RFMDGLIIIQDNA
+416 MAGLIIIQDNA
-429 QVTAIAGEDAAAIGS
+429 QVTAIAGDSAAAIGS
-444 DDEDDMRGTILIL
+444 DDKDDMRGTILIL

-468 DDDIH
+468 NDKVA
-473 FDYKTKKIEYTLDEN
+473 FNYKTKEIEYTLDKN

-506 HYVIGPDVTINAL
+506 HYVIGPDVTINGL

-535 SGEDYDGDPEN
+535 SGENHDGDPEN

-559 TVTADGEG
+559 TVTTSGEG
-567 TVEKILYGGSE
+567 TVEKILYDGSE

-593 RLGDE
+593 RLGGE

-617 DTPQSPLYRVTDK
+617 DTLQSPLYRVTDK
-630 DGKDIAYTAEQK
+630 DGKNIAYTAEQK

-702 LTHDGKTAAFTAGGQ
+702 LTHDGKTAAFTAGEQ
-717 QTDISDILVKA
+717 QTDISNILVKA

>member
-1 MLDSKDVTCYH
+1 
-12 WYIHPIVIAS
+12 
-22 EKFAMGYLIASGDI
+22 
-36 PMQSPGCLPDGVRV
+36 
-50 RTRKE
+50 
-55 NVHPM
+55 M

-74 VVNLSVT
+74 VMNLSVT

-123 DSAAAAGST
+123 DSAAATGST
-132 ITIQTTGDA
+132 ITIQTSGDA
-141 TANVTIQ
+141 TANVTIK

-179 SGSALHVSDGDVTIT
+179 SDSALHVSDGNVTIT

-240 DGEDDFFGDGA
+240 DGEDDFYGDGA

-295 SITISGNAQVT
+295 SITISDNAQVT

-313 AGIGAGDDGD
+313 AGIGSGDDGN

-329 ISGNAKVTAWSE
+329 IDGNAQVTAWSE
-341 DGGAGIGSGED
+341 DNGAGIGSGED
-352 GGVSGTITIGGNA
+352 GDVSGTITIGGSA

-371 DDDGAGIGAGEY
+371 DNGGAGIGAGDD
-383 GSIAD
+383 GSITSTGRIILRD
-388 SGKII
+388 S
-393 IRDNAKVTAI
+393 AKVTAI
-403 GENEGAGIGTGEN
+403 GEDEGTGIGAGEDE
-416 RFMDGLIIIQDNA
+416 RMAGLIIIQDNA
-429 QVTAIAGEDAAAIGS
+429 QVTAIAGDSAAAIGS
-444 DDEDDMRGTILIL
+444 DDKNAMRGTILIL
-457 GNARITTGMLL
+457 GNARITTGMLF
-468 DDDIH
+468 DDDIL
-473 FDYKTKKIEYTLDEN
+473 FNYETKKIVYTLEED

-496 QDAYHESSYG
+496 QSPYHESRYG
-506 HYVIGPDVTINAL
+506 HYVIGPDVAINGR
-519 NGSDIEKLKD
+519 NGSDIEALKN

-535 SGEDYDGDPEN
+535 SGENHHGDPEN
-546 LTALDIRSENGKF
+546 LTILDIRSENGKF
-559 TVTADGEG
+559 TVTAEGEG
-567 TVEKILYGGSE
+567 TVEKILYDGSE
-578 TVPAAPGTYPVTCVL
+578 TVPAAPGAYPVTCVL
-593 RLGDE
+593 RLDGE

-617 DTPQSPLYRVTDK
+617 DTLQSSLYRVTDK

-702 LTHDGKTAAFTAGGQ
+702 LTHDGKTAAFTAGEQ
-717 QTDISDILVKA
+717 QTDISDILA

>member
-1 MLDSKDVTCYH
+1 
-12 WYIHPIVIAS
+12 
-22 EKFAMGYLIASGDI
+22 
-36 PMQSPGCLPDGVRV
+36 
-50 RTRKE
+50 
-55 NVHPM
+55 M

-214 KIGSHK
+214 KIGSHE

-234 TVTMED
+234 AVTTED
-240 DGEDDFFGDGA
+240 DGEDDFYGDGA
-251 GIGSGKDGNMSGSIT
+251 GIGSGYNGNMSGSIT

-284 GSGEDGNMSGG
+284 GSGEDGNMSG

-329 ISGNAKVTAWSE
+329 IDGNAKVTAWSE
-341 DGGAGIGSGED
+341 DGGVGIGSGED
-352 GGVSGTITIGGNA
+352 GDVSGTITIGGSA

-371 DDDGAGIGAGEY
+371 DDDGAGIGAGED
-383 GSIAD
+383 GSITSTGRIILRD
-388 SGKII
+388 S
-393 IRDNAKVTAI
+393 AKVTAI
-403 GENEGAGIGTGEN
+403 GENEGAGIGTGES

-444 DDEDDMRGTILIL
+444 DDKDDMRGTILIL
-457 GNARITTGMLL
+457 GNARITTGRLW

-473 FDYKTKKIEYTLDEN
+473 FNYETKKIEYTLDEN

-496 QDAYHESSYG
+496 QNAHHESSNG
-506 HYVIGPDVTINAL
+506 HYVIGPDVTINGL

-535 SGEDYDGDPEN
+535 SGENHDGDPEN

-559 TVTADGEG
+559 TVTASGEG

-659 KLSGIGTLKAQGV
+659 KLSGIDTLKAQGV

-691 LEKGAAGETYK
+691 LEKGAAEETYK

>member
-1 MLDSKDVTCYH
+1 
-12 WYIHPIVIAS
+12 
-22 EKFAMGYLIASGDI
+22 
-36 PMQSPGCLPDGVRV
+36 
-50 RTRKE
+50 
-55 NVHPM
+55 M

-74 VVNLSVT
+74 VMNLSVT

-123 DSAAAAGST
+123 DSAAATGST
-132 ITIQTTGDA
+132 ITIKTSGDA

-179 SGSALHVSDGDVTIT
+179 TGSALHVSDGDVTIT
-194 GSGSLKAEIGDNED
+194 GSGSLEAEIGGKDGNG
-208 NNNHNA
+208 NNNDNA
-214 KIGSHK
+214 KIGSHE

-234 TVTMED
+234 TVTTED
-240 DGEDDFFGDGA
+240 DGEDDFYGDGA
-251 GIGSGKDGNMSGSIT
+251 GIGSGDGGDMSGDIT
-266 IDENAKVNAFS
+266 IDGNAKVNAFS
-277 QENGAGI
+277 QEDGAGI
-284 GSGEDGNMSGG
+284 GSGYGGDMSGG
-295 SITISGNAQVT
+295 ITINGNAQVT

-313 AGIGAGDDGD
+313 AGIGSGDSDSDSEKGA
-323 MSGSIT
+323 MSGTIT
-329 ISGNAKVTAWSE
+329 IDGNAKVTAWSE
-341 DGGAGIGSGED
+341 DSGAGIGSGED
-352 GGVSGTITIGGNA
+352 GDVSGTITIGGSA

-371 DDDGAGIGAGEY
+371 DDESAGIGSGND
-383 GSIAD
+383 GSIT
-388 SGKII
+388 STGRII

-403 GENEGAGIGTGEN
+403 GEDEGAGIGTGEDK
-416 RFMDGLIIIQDNA
+416 RMAGLIIIQDNA
-429 QVTAIAGEDAAAIGS
+429 QVTAIAGDSAAAIGS
-444 DDEDDMRGTILIL
+444 DDKDDMRGTILIL
-457 GNARITTGMLL
+457 GNARITTGRLG

-473 FDYKTKKIEYTLDEN
+473 FFNYETKEIEYKLDKD

-496 QDAYHESSYG
+496 QGSNHKSLEG
-506 HYVIGPDVTINAL
+506 HYVLGPDVTINGR

-535 SGEDYDGDPEN
+535 SGENHNGDPEN

-559 TVTADGEG
+559 TVTASGEG

-578 TVPAAPGTYPVTCVL
+578 TVPTTPGTYSVTCVL

-677 VTKDATSAFRLADL
+677 VTKDATSAFLLADL

-717 QTDISDILVKA
+717 QTDISDILA

>member
-1 MLDSKDVTCYH
+1 
-12 WYIHPIVIAS
+12 
-22 EKFAMGYLIASGDI
+22 
-36 PMQSPGCLPDGVRV
+36 
-50 RTRKE
+50 
-55 NVHPM
+55 M

-123 DSAAAAGST
+123 DSSKTTDST
-132 ITIQTTGDA
+132 ITISTSDNA

-179 SGSALHVSDGDVTIT
+179 TGSALHVSDGDVTIT
-194 GSGSLKAEIGDNED
+194 GSGSLEAEIGGKDGNG
-208 NNNHNA
+208 NNNDNA
-214 KIGSHK
+214 KIGSHE

-234 TVTMED
+234 TVTTED
-240 DGEDDFFGDGA
+240 DGEDDFYGDGA
-251 GIGSGKDGNMSGSIT
+251 GIGSGYNGNMSGSIT

-277 QENGAGI
+277 QEDGAGI
-284 GSGEDGNMSGG
+284 GSGEDGNMSG

-313 AGIGAGDDGD
+313 AGIGSGDSDSDSEKGA
-323 MSGSIT
+323 MSGTIT
-329 ISGNAKVTAWSE
+329 IDGNAKVTAWSE
-341 DGGAGIGSGED
+341 DSGAGIGSGED
-352 GGVSGTITIGGNA
+352 GDVSGTITIGGSA

-371 DDDGAGIGAGEY
+371 DDESAGIGSGND
-383 GSIAD
+383 GSIT
-388 SGKII
+388 STGRII

-403 GENEGAGIGTGEN
+403 GEDEGAGIGASDGEH
-416 RFMDGLIIIQDNA
+416 MAGLIIIQDNA
-429 QVTAIAGEDAAAIGS
+429 QVTAIAGDSAAAIGS
-444 DDEDDMRGTILIL
+444 DDKDDMRGTILIL

-468 DDDIH
+468 NDKVA
-473 FDYKTKKIEYTLDEN
+473 FNYKTKEIEYTLDKN

-506 HYVIGPDVTINAL
+506 HYVIGPDVTINGL

-535 SGEDYDGDPEN
+535 SGENHDGDPEN

-559 TVTADGEG
+559 TVTASGEG
-567 TVEKILYGGSE
+567 TVEKILYDGSE

-593 RLGDE
+593 RLGGE

-617 DTPQSPLYRVTDK
+617 DTLQSPLYRVTDK

-659 KLSGIGTLKAQGV
+659 KLGGIGTLKAQGV

>member
-1 MLDSKDVTCYH
+1 
-12 WYIHPIVIAS
+12 
-22 EKFAMGYLIASGDI
+22 
-36 PMQSPGCLPDGVRV
+36 
-50 RTRKE
+50 
-55 NVHPM
+55 M

-123 DSAAAAGST
+123 DSAAATGST

-194 GSGSLKAEIGDNED
+194 GSGSLKAEIGDNENFD
-208 NNNHNA
+208 NHNA
-214 KIGSHK
+214 KIGSHD

-234 TVTMED
+234 TVTTED
-240 DGEDDFFGDGA
+240 DGEDHVYGDGA
-251 GIGSGKDGNMSGSIT
+251 GIGSGEDGNMSGSIT

-277 QENGAGI
+277 QEYGAGI
-284 GSGEDGNMSGG
+284 GSGEYGNMSG

-306 AGSGWDG
+306 AGSGLSG
-313 AGIGAGDDGD
+313 AGIGTGDSDTASTKSE
-323 MSGSIT
+323 MSGTIT
-329 ISGNAKVTAWSE
+329 IGGNAKVTAWSE
-341 DGGAGIGSGED
+341 TGGAGIGSGEESD
-352 GGVSGTITIGGNA
+352 VSGTITIGGNA

-371 DDDGAGIGAGEY
+371 NSESAGIG
-383 GSIAD
+383 
-388 SGKII
+388 SGDDGTITSTGRII

-403 GENEGAGIGTGEN
+403 GEDEGAGIGTGEDK
-416 RFMDGLIIIQDNA
+416 RMAGLIIIQDNA

-444 DDEDDMRGTILIL
+444 DDKDDMRGTILIL

-468 DDDIH
+468 NDKVA
-473 FDYKTKKIEYTLDEN
+473 FNYETKKIEYTLDEN

-496 QDAYHESSYG
+496 QDAYHESSNG
-506 HYVIGPDVTINAL
+506 HYVIGPDVTINGL
-519 NGSDIEKLKD
+519 SGSDIEELKN

-535 SGEDYDGDPEN
+535 SGENHDGDPEN

-598 TIEFQIGTLVV
+598 TIEFRIGTLVV

-717 QTDISDILVKA
+717 QTDISDILA

>member
-1 MLDSKDVTCYH
+1 
-12 WYIHPIVIAS
+12 
-22 EKFAMGYLIASGDI
+22 
-36 PMQSPGCLPDGVRV
+36 
-50 RTRKE
+50 
-55 NVHPM
+55 M
-60 KMRRLISAIIALLL
+60 KMRRLISTIIALLL

-106 QGSSTDVADDAP
+106 QGSSTDVADNAP

-123 DSAAAAGST
+123 DSSKTTDST
-132 ITIQTTGDA
+132 ITISTADNA

-148 DINISSTGDAIDVG
+148 DINIGSTGDAIDVG

-194 GSGSLKAEIGDNED
+194 GSGSLKAEIGDNKD
-208 NNNHNA
+208 NYNDNA
-214 KIGSHK
+214 KIGSHE
-220 DEDMSGKIHITGSA
+220 DEDMSGNIHITGSA
-234 TVTMED
+234 TVTTED
-240 DGEDDFFGDGA
+240 DGEDDFYGDGA
-251 GIGSGKDGNMSGSIT
+251 GIGSGYNGNMS
-266 IDENAKVNAFS
+266 
-277 QENGAGI
+277 
-284 GSGEDGNMSGG
+284 G

-313 AGIGAGDDGD
+313 AGIGAGESDDD
-323 MSGSIT
+323 PPKSEMSGTIT
-329 ISGNAKVTAWSE
+329 IGGNAKVTAWSE
-341 DGGAGIGSGED
+341 DSGAGIGAGED
-352 GGVSGTITIGGNA
+352 GDVSGTITIGGSA

-371 DDDGAGIGAGEY
+371 DDDGAGIGAGTY
-383 GSIAD
+383 GSITSTGRIILRD
-388 SGKII
+388 S
-393 IRDNAKVTAI
+393 AKVTAI
-403 GENEGAGIGTGEN
+403 GEDEGAGIGAGDDGH
-416 RFMDGLIIIQDNA
+416 MAGLIIIQDNA
-429 QVTAIAGEDAAAIGS
+429 QVTAIAGDRSAAIGS
-444 DDEDDMRGTILIL
+444 EDEDDMRGTILIL

-473 FDYKTKKIEYTLDEN
+473 FDYKTKKIEYTLDED

-496 QDAYHESSYG
+496 QGSNHKSLEG
-506 HYVIGPDVTINAL
+506 HYVLGPDVTINGL

-535 SGEDYDGDPEN
+535 SGENHDGDPEN

-559 TVTADGEG
+559 TVTVSGEG

-642 DGVLTVTVDADF
+642 DGVLTVTADADF

-702 LTHDGKTAAFTAGGQ
+702 LTHDGKTAAFTVGGQ